1 MASATNLSATPQPE
15 MLAAN
20 FLHRLRMRTALLVP
34 LLIVFVGWTL
44 LSILT
49 LRIIVEQQTKND
61 LSLDLSHSISTYF
74 NLQHQHHDLMLQQA
88 SLIADLPTIKALM
101 TSGDRQTIQDG
112 SADYWHTS
120 KSDLFVLFNPDFD
133 IAAAYRKGGTTEDKT
148 LKNAISHH
156 FNGDQNSFYVVIGG
170 VLYEAAIQPIIF
182 GNRTSGTVLG
192 HLLIGYA
199 LDSQIAHQVSEAAAA
214 EVLFSFGNGY
224 LVGTLPPHLHD
235 ELVAKLPHIKTE
247 RGQTIELGGE
257 RYLATALPLDQ
268 NSPGNAAP
276 YLVVLKSFR
285 QGQALIGR
293 VNRWVAAL
301 SLLVLCAGTIIL
313 LSVSRSITRP
323 LGSLMQGVRAMS
335 GGDYAYLL
343 ETKGGAEEVLE
354 LSHAFEHM
362 RAQLDKSR
370 KDLVQ
375 SERLATIGRMASSIS
390 HDLRHHLSAIY
401 ANAEFI
407 CDPKLAQPEREE
419 LLVDVRAAVHDMTDL
434 LESLLLFSQTGKA
447 LHCSVESLFALLER
461 SVNTIRLHPAA
472 HRVTISVSAPVDVRA
487 CIDAR
492 TLGRA
497 VYNLLLNAC
506 EAAQKS
512 ESPTVNVRLTEET
525 DLIRIDIADN
535 GPGVPDSV
543 SKTMFLPFVSAGK
556 QSGTGLGLTLA
567 EHIASE
573 HGGSIHFERTPE
585 QLTIFSILLPRPEA
599 ASSVETS
606 TQDLS
611 KVTP

>member
-1 MASATNLSATPQPE
+1 
-15 MLAAN
+15 
-20 FLHRLRMRTALLVP
+20 MRTALLVP

-61 LSLDLSHSISTYF
+61 LGLDLRHSISTYL
-74 NLQHQHHDLMLQQA
+74 NLQRQHRDLMLQQA
-88 SLIADLPTIKALM
+88 SLIADLPTVKALM
-101 TSGDRQTIQDG
+101 TSRDPHTIQDG
-112 SADYWHTS
+112 SADYWRTS

-133 IAAAYRKGGTTEDKT
+133 IAAAYRKGGPPAAST
-148 LKNAISHH
+148 LRNAFSRPLNAEQH
-156 FNGDQNSFYVVIGG
+156 SFYVVIDG
-170 VLYEAAIQPIIF
+170 VLYEVAIQPIIF
-182 GNRTSGTVLG
+182 GDRSSGTILG
-192 HLLIGYA
+192 YLLIGYA
-199 LDSQIAHQVSEAAAA
+199 LDSQIAQQVSEAAAA
-214 EVLFSFGNGY
+214 EVLFSFGHGY
-224 LVGTLPPHLHD
+224 LVGTLPPNLHD
-235 ELVAKLPHIKTE
+235 ELIAELPHIKAGA
-247 RGQTIELGGE
+247 GQTILLDKE

-268 NSPGNAAP
+268 SSPQESAP

-301 SLLVLCAGTIIL
+301 SFLVLCAGTIIL

-335 GGDYAYLL
+335 SGDYAYPL
-343 ETKGGAEEVLE
+343 ETSGGAEEVLE
-354 LSHAFEHM
+354 LGRAFEHM

-407 CDPKLAQPEREE
+407 CDPNLSQAEREE
-419 LLVDVRAAVHDMTDL
+419 LLVDVSAAVHDMTDL
-434 LESLLLFSQTGKA
+434 LDSLLLFSQTGKA
-447 LHCSVESLFALLER
+447 LHCSVESLSTLVER
-461 SVNTIRLHPAA
+461 AVNTVRSHPAA
-472 HRVTISVSAPVDVRA
+472 HGVVLSICSPVDIRA

-506 EAAQKS
+506 EAAQRS
-512 ESPTVNVRLTEET
+512 ESPAVNVSLIEAS
-525 DLIRIDIADN
+525 DVIRIDVMDN
-535 GPGVPDSV
+535 GPGVPESLR
-543 SKTMFLPFVSAGK
+543 KTMFLPFISAGK

-567 EHIASE
+567 EHIALE
-573 HGGSIHFERTPE
+573 HGGSIHFERTTSE
-585 QLTIFSILLPRPEA
+585 LTSFSILLPKSVSD
-599 ASSVETS
+599 SSPGKS
-606 TQDLS
+606 APDLS

>member
-1 MASATNLSATPQPE
+1 
-15 MLAAN
+15 
-20 FLHRLRMRTALLVP
+20 MRTTLLVP
-34 LLIVFVGWTL
+34 LLVVFVGWTL

-61 LSLDLSHSISTYF
+61 LRLDLKHSISTYL
-74 NLQHQHHDLMLQQA
+74 NLQQQHHDLMLQQA
-88 SLIADLPTIKALM
+88 ALIADLPTIKALM
-101 TSGDRQTIQDG
+101 TSRDRQTIQDG

-120 KSDLFVLFNPDFD
+120 KSDLFVLFSPDFD
-133 IAAAYRKGGTTEDKT
+133 IAAAYRKGGTPGDKR
-148 LKNAISHH
+148 LKSSLADHLGN
-156 FNGDQNSFYVVIGG
+156 DQHSFYVVIDG
-170 VLYEAAIQPIIF
+170 VLYEVTVQPIIF
-182 GNRTSGTVLG
+182 GDKSSGTILG

-199 LDSQIAHQVSEAAAA
+199 LDSQIAQQVSDAAAA
-214 EVLFSFGNGY
+214 EVLFSFGHGY
-224 LVGTLPPHLHD
+224 LVGTLLPNLHD
-235 ELVAKLPHIKTE
+235 ELVAELPQIKA
-247 RGQTIELGGE
+247 GGAQTIQLNGE
-257 RYLATALPLDQ
+257 RYLTAALPLEQ
-268 NSPGNAAP
+268 SSPQEPAP
-276 YLVVLKSFR
+276 YLVVLKSFQ

-301 SLLVLCAGTIIL
+301 SLLVLCAGAIIL

-335 GGDYAYLL
+335 SGDYAYPL
-343 ETKGGAEEVLE
+343 ETGGGAEEVVE

-407 CDPKLAQPEREE
+407 CDPKLSQAEREG
-419 LLVDVRAAVHDMTDL
+419 LLIDVSTAVHDMTDL

-447 LHCSVESLFALLER
+447 LHCSLESLSAILDR
-461 SVNTIRLHPAA
+461 
-472 HRVTISVSAPVDVRA
+472 SVSAIRAHPSAHGVSISISYARDVRA
-487 CIDAR
+487 YIDAR
-492 TLGRA
+492 KVGRA

-506 EAAQKS
+506 EAAQKTQ
-512 ESPTVNVRLTEET
+512 SPAVHVSLTEET
-525 DLIRIDIADN
+525 DLIRISVTDN
-535 GPGVPDSV
+535 GLGIPDSV
-543 SKTMFLPFVSAGK
+543 QKTMFLPFVSAGK

-573 HGGSIHFERTPE
+573 HGGSIHF
-585 QLTIFSILLPRPEA
+585 
-599 ASSVETS
+599 
-606 TQDLS
+606 DLS
-611 KVTP
+611 PIVLQKYLPMASQR